1 MKWLAAA
8 AGLGV
13 IIFSFGYAIYY
24 IIRGGGCAGCGMTGI
39 CHSEGPQNP
48 LLSAYRHDHP
58 SGQSPQYPGSFSGG
72 DSASEHGCEIGKR

>member
-24 IIRGGGCAGCGMTGI
+24 IIRGGGCGLRLCMQGQEKMRQAQRKLISSGPVNSLAGK
-39 CHSEGPQNP
+39 
-48 LLSAYRHDHP
+48 SAPPFFLGRTAPFCAKD
-58 SGQSPQYPGSFSGG
+58 
-72 DSASEHGCEIGKR
+72 AL

>member
-24 IIRGGGCAGCGMTGI
+24 IMRGGGCAGCGYA
-39 CHSEGPQNP
+39 CRRRKKCARRKEN
-48 LLSAYRHDHP
+48 
-58 SGQSPQYPGSFSGG
+58 
-72 DSASEHGCEIGKR
+72 